1 MVENASLFQWLGFRP
16 TRQTPEDRMQV
27 SVTTTEGLERQMKV
41 AVPAEKVDNEVLN
54 RLKAI
59 GKRTRIKGFRQGKV
73 PLNIL
78 QRDYGVGVR
87 NEVVGD
93 VVQSSFIEALTQES
107 IKPAGRPRID
117 DKFAEPGQALTYTAV
132 FEIYPTLDHVMLEG
146 FELEVMTAEITD
158 SEIGDVINRMRDQR
172 KEWQKTD
179 RAAASGDRVRIDF
192 VGSVDGKKFLGGEAE
207 DYPLT
212 LGAGTMLEG
221 FEDPLIGA
229 KAGEKRDVDITF
241 PDGYTDDTL
250 AGKAAHF
257 DVTVNSV
264 EEAVV
269 PELNA
274 DFVERM
280 GIEDGNLETLRAE
293 VKTNMQRELDTA
305 SKAMLKQK
313 VFDALADANQFD
325 LPNALIEQEIDSV
338 LARAQQQASQRG
350 RKSDVKRED
359 LREEAQRRV
368 KLGIILSE
376 VVLKNKM
383 KVSQKELREFIVA
396 ETASYEHPEEAVK
409 MTLSDKERMEGIE
422 PLVLEDKVIDFIVEK
437 AKISTKAIGFDELM
451 ARRG

>member
-1 MVENASLFQWLGFRP
+1 
-16 TRQTPEDRMQV
+16 
-27 SVTTTEGLERQMKV
+27 
-41 AVPAEKVDNEVLN
+41 
-54 RLKAI
+54 
-59 GKRTRIKGFRQGKV
+59 
-73 PLNIL
+73 
-78 QRDYGVGVR
+78 
-87 NEVVGD
+87 
-93 VVQSSFIEALTQES
+93 
-107 IKPAGRPRID
+107 
-117 DKFAEPGQALTYTAV
+117 
-132 FEIYPTLDHVMLEG
+132 
-146 FELEVMTAEITD
+146 
-158 SEIGDVINRMRDQR
+158 
-172 KEWQKTD
+172 
-179 RAAASGDRVRIDF
+179 
-192 VGSVDGKKFLGGEAE
+192 
-207 DYPLT
+207 
-212 LGAGTMLEG
+212 
-221 FEDPLIGA
+221 
-229 KAGEKRDVDITF
+229 
-241 PDGYTDDTL
+241 
-250 AGKAAHF
+250 
-257 DVTVNSV
+257 
-264 EEAVV
+264 
-269 PELNA
+269 
-274 DFVERM
+274 
-280 GIEDGNLETLRAE
+280 
-293 VKTNMQRELDTA
+293 MQRELDTA